1 MFLFGLDNL
10 KRHQCVLDL
19 KAHALRFGTT
29 GTELKFLA
37 EHEIPA
43 KDNPAA
49 AERLAAAETEAAV
62 AASRAKPAAGGAG
75 GAGGGGAGGSA
86 PAAAAAPSAPAAP
99 SAAPAAAAPAAWEEK
114 VARLAALGFP
124 REACEGALRAA
135 GGDEE
140 MAGSLLFVGA

>member
-49 AERLAAAETEAAV
+49 AERLAAAETEAAL
-62 AASRAKPAAGGAG
+62 AASRAEAAAGGAS
-75 GAGGGGAGGSA
+75 GSA
-86 PAAAAAPSAPAAP
+86 PAAAVAPSAPAAP
-99 SAAPAAAAPAAWEEK
+99 APAPAAGAPAAWAEK

-140 MAGSLLFVGA
+140 MAGSLLFGGA